1 MLRPI
6 VAATLIAGT
15 LDILFAFVM
24 AGMSVIAVLRFVA
37 SGPFGAAP
45 TESFGW
51 AIVGLAVHFTIMAV
65 MAAAYILAAPRFPV
79 LLRHPILAG
88 ISYGVLLWI
97 VMYWIVMPQRFDM
110 PLPSGLTAVA
120 QQLFA
125 HCLLVGVPIAWIA
138 AGAFRREGF
147 LSR

>member
-51 AIVGLAVHFTIMAV
+51 ALVGLAVHS
-65 MAAAYILAAPRFPV
+65 LV
-79 LLRHPILAG
+79 LGCGLTAILAG
-88 ISYGVLLWI
+88 IGYGVLLWI
-97 VMYWIVMPQRFDM
+97 VMYWIVMPLRFDM
-110 PLPSGLTAVA
+110 PLPRGITAVA

-125 HCLLVGVPIAWIA
+125 HCLLVGVPIAWLA
-138 AGAFRREGF
+138 PNAFRREA
-147 LSR
+147 LCPR